1 VWLQTHLNVHL
12 NWLRPANFESTVQE
26 NPSMKSSE
34 NLSDTLKTLQGTLQ
48 QMGRWGCRGFDP
60 LPETLSIL
68 QRWGRPVVT
77 AEKGL
82 ENLSVDSVESL
93 EGIQA
98 HLADCQRCALAAG
111 RTHIVFGDGHAQ
123 ARLVFVGEGPGADED
138 RQGVPFVGA
147 AGQLLNKI
155 IEAMKLSRGQVY
167 ICNVIKC
174 RPPNNR
180 NPEPDEI
187 AACRPFLERQL
198 AAIAPEV
205 ICTLG
210 TFATQT
216 LLDTDQSISR
226 LRGRF
231 HTYKDAKVMP
241 TFHPAYLLRHTDQ
254 KRAVWEDMK
263 KILALLRIPL

>member
-1 VWLQTHLNVHL
+1 
-12 NWLRPANFESTVQE
+12 
-26 NPSMKSSE
+26 MKSPE
-34 NLSDTLKTLQGTLQ
+34 NLSDTLTILQSTLQ

-60 LPETLSIL
+60 LPETVSTLEG
-68 QRWGRPVVT
+68 WGRPVVK
-77 AEKGL
+77 AGKGL
-82 ENLSVDSVESL
+82 DNHSPDSVDNL
-93 EGIQA
+93 EGIQDD
-98 HLADCQRCALAAG
+98 LGDCQRCSLAAG

-138 RQGVPFVGA
+138 RQGIPFVGA

-155 IEAMKLSRGQVY
+155 IEAMKLSRDQVY

-180 NPEPDEI
+180 NPKPDEI
-187 AACRPFLERQL
+187 AACRLFMERQL

-216 LLDTDQSISR
+216 LLDTDQPISK

-231 HTYKDAKVMP
+231 HTYKKSKVMP
-241 TFHPAYLLRHTDQ
+241 TFHPAYLLRNPDR